1 MTIKVTWMLC
11 EQWLSHDSNM
21 TKTAAVVLF
30 PGCAVPSHTVWEQGY
45 HWTGACKNC
54 FRLPQWALGW
64 TNAGQVFHLLEGIIR
79 WPYRVHFSHCDG
91 CDGLVTNG
99 CRLRERAN
107 HKVLQVNYQ
116 NSIEGNECCHGNH
129 SHRLTLGL
137 CVDFQMILKL
147 VTYSFPA
154 AKKT

>member
-1 MTIKVTWMLC
+1 MLFLVAQSGNKATI
-11 EQWLSHDSNM
+11 EQEHV
-21 TKTAAVVLF
+21 KTAFDCHNELLDEPMQARF
-30 PGCAVPSHTVWEQGY
+30 FY
-45 HWTGACKNC
+45 
-54 FRLPQWALGW
+54 
-64 TNAGQVFHLLEGIIR
+64 LLEGITR
-79 WPYRVHFSHCDG
+79 WPYRVHFPHCDG

-107 HKVLQVNYQ
+107 HKVLQVDYK

-154 AKKT
+154 AKNIMDQ